1 MIRAARSLVIPI
13 AALLIWEGAER
24 TAFSPTDTTSRPSDI
39 VRAAAGAIAD
49 GSLAQATLETLGTAA
64 AGLAIAACL
73 GVLIGVS
80 LGLSRIARGIAGPT
94 VELLRPIPAVALI
107 PLGLLVFGFGMR
119 MEIMTVAFACFWPV
133 LLLTIAAVRSI
144 EPRLLEVAGAL
155 ELGRATT
162 GQKII
167 IPSVFPRLF
176 VGLRLAASISL
187 VVAVT
192 VEIAVNPQGIGYRL
206 MLAQQNLRPDL
217 AYALLLWIGC
227 LGWALNVGLG
237 AIEQKFF
244 GRFLPT
250 TWGRLA

>member
-1 MIRAARSLVIPI
+1 MRCSGRSFLIPV
-13 AALLIWEGAER
+13 AALLVWELAGR
-24 TAFSPTDTTSRPSDI
+24 TTFTPTDTTSRPSDI
-39 VRAAAGAIAD
+39 ALTAATAIAD
-49 GSLAQATLETLGTAA
+49 GSLVRATLETLGAA
-64 AGLAIAACL
+64 AGGFAIASCL
-73 GVLIGVS
+73 GIVIGVL
-80 LGLSRIARGIAGPT
+80 LGLSRLARGVAGPT
-94 VELLRPIPAVALI
+94 IELLRPIPAVALI

-144 EPRLLEVAGAL
+144 EPRLLEVADAL
-155 ELGRATT
+155 ELGRSAR

-227 LGWALNVGLG
+227 LGWALNLGLRT
-237 AIEQKFF
+237 IERGMF
-244 GRFLPT
+244 GRFLPAN
-250 TWGRLA
+250 WVRRA